1 MWVVLFKLQGSYLV
15 KVRIPKGAEKKQVH
29 LLKKS
34 LQLCKVTILN
44 LKKILCLS
52 ALSEACA
59 HKPAECAMKS
69 ASSHLCSCSGCLQGI
84 DSICLCLES
93 TLGRLCGCAKF
104 S

>member
-1 MWVVLFKLQGSYLV
+1 MGFFKLQGSYLV
-15 KVRIPKGAEKKQVH
+15 KVRILKGGEKTQVH
-29 LLKKS
+29 LFKKR

-52 ALSEACA
+52 APSEACA

-93 TLGRLCGCAKF
+93 TLGRRCGCAKF

>member
-1 MWVVLFKLQGSYLV
+1 MGSFKLQGSYLV
-15 KVRIPKGAEKKQVH
+15 KVRVPKGGEKIPSTPV
-29 LLKKS
+29 KKRR
-34 LQLCKVTILN
+34 QLCKVTILN

-52 ALSEACA
+52 APSEACA

-93 TLGRLCGCAKF
+93 TLGRRCGCAKF